1 MHIKLLKIARFATK
15 SLQKII
21 GNLCAGINSIVL
33 YTISINILSMKFEL
47 QNSLLDMKIQKYLW
61 AEYSFSQKVKR
72 KIIKGAVSFEI
83 PTTFEH

>member
-1 MHIKLLKIARFATK
+1 MHIKSPKIARFAIK
-15 SLQKII
+15 SLQRII

-61 AEYSFSQKVKR
+61 AEYFFSQKVKR